1 MSAQLPAIVPVP
13 KEEEEGLKGM
23 GGRKELE
30 RLMAMYKVK
39 IPVPGQVDHVAKG
52 LESESLEEDS
62 DEEAAEDERQMR
74 EAIRKRMVNVAKI
87 EKVVQKGP
95 FERRPDEIEAV
106 RKEVA
111 KMEVFRK
118 IQVSPAA
125 ERDICKF
132 ARLRK
137 YKPGEYVFKQGEIG
151 DAFYIILEGMCN
163 VEHSVM
169 GLINQLFA
177 SDTFGEIALLQDGAV
192 RKASIVCDQ
201 PCKMLEIKK
210 PEFNRYIKP
219 FHKEEQAK
227 RDNLLKAI
235 TVFEHLSH
243 EQSLNLMGGMRTH
256 RYRTGDTVIREG
268 KYNRYL
274 MFLVTGH
281 VSVSKK
287 ATLLKMDTS
296 TDLPNPL
303 ATAARRNEAPGSGL
317 VEVNLGMLYK
327 GRVIDPESVLTR
339 QKSAYTAT
347 AMSQVE
353 VLAVD
358 TITHIFVD
366 SPVIDSETLQ
376 TIRRI
381 NNIVPDKK
389 TLVKMAKN
397 QLNWKGY
404 RDHLVSHVVYKHR
417 KDQATKAGPFSVK
430 ETTTKK
436 DDLAYQGALDNPPE
450 LEAKTLVDRVEPT
463 DGRWPFC
470 QPNIYR
476 SDVVNSLLGLTPIN
490 IMLKDKTIF

>member
-1 MSAQLPAIVPVP
+1 M
-13 KEEEEGLKGM
+13 
-23 GGRKELE
+23 
-30 RLMAMYKVK
+30 
-39 IPVPGQVDHVAKG
+39 
-52 LESESLEEDS
+52 

-137 YKPGEYVFKQGEIG
+137 YQAGEAVFRQGEIG
-151 DAFYIILEGMCN
+151 DAFYIILEGMCS

-169 GLINQLFA
+169 GVINQLFA

-192 RKASIVCDQ
+192 RKASIVCEQ

-227 RDNLLKAI
+227 RDSLLKAI

-243 EQSLNLMGGMRTH
+243 EQSLNLMGGMRTQ
-256 RYRTGDTVIREG
+256 RFSTGETVVKEG
-268 KYNRYL
+268 KYNRFL
-274 MFLVTGH
+274 MFLVQGH
-281 VSVSKK
+281 VGVTKRVALTK
-287 ATLLKMDTS
+287 TDNS

-303 ATAARRNEAPGSGL
+303 ASAAKRNEAPGTGT
-317 VEVNLGMLYK
+317 VDVDLGVLYK
-327 GRVIDPESVLTR
+327 GRVVDPESVLTR
-339 QKSAYTAT
+339 QKSAFTAT

-353 VLAVD
+353 ILAVD

-366 SPVIDSETLQ
+366 SPVIDAETLQ
-376 TIRRI
+376 TIRRT
-381 NNIVPDKK
+381 NNIVPDRK
-389 TLVKMAKN
+389 TLSAMAKG
-397 QLNWKGY
+397 QVKWRGY

-417 KDQATKAGPFSVK
+417 KDQAAKAGPFSAK
-430 ETTTKK
+430 EATTKK

-463 DGRWPFC
+463 DGRWPYC

-476 SDVVNSLLGLTPIN
+476 SDVVNSLLALTPIN
-490 IMLKDKTIF
+490 IMLRDKTIF